1 MCLLF
6 YAKTY
11 YKTAFI
17 NQCNGSTVV
26 TVLKSKFLKLNRL
39 ILFLALTAT
48 TLTFINSF
56 YSNYEVQKEQLI
68 LQTIEVNRAY
78 ASKLSDTTEVFLKSS
93 LQQLTYTANSLFN
106 KMNDGS
112 HLKEEANRLKFQTD
126 SFNSVVI
133 SDANGLTQ
141 AASPETLDLVGR
153 RLTSA
158 GSLEAIEEKTLL
170 ISSPYLSTLKNLIVF
185 LSAPVFDFQGNYLG
199 FLGGSI
205 YLKSPNILS
214 EILGEH
220 NYKNG
225 SYIYV
230 IDQDKQV
237 LYHPEKD
244 RIGSFVAENDGVD
257 EIVAKKEGGLLLT
270 NSRGIDMLA
279 GFSTIPST
287 GWIVV
292 TQSPLEST
300 LVPLTGIMEKVILRT
315 LPMALAVFLFIWL
328 FARAISRPLQQ
339 LADKARS
346 LDSPT
351 VNEDIESIDSWYVES
366 LGLKKAMLSGV
377 KLIHNQ
383 IGELKRDA
391 ETDPL
396 TGANNRRAFEFKL
409 KQLALLEVPFSVL
422 ALDIDYFKRINDNY
436 GHSVGDD
443 VLKQQTQ
450 ILNRFCRDGDM
461 VARTGG
467 EEFILLL
474 KETSIEDAFLVAE
487 RLRIAISEETFD
499 VVGNI
504 TVSIGIAAW
513 AISDGISIEK
523 TLSLADKAL
532 YQAKE
537 QGRNRCIIA

>member
-1 MCLLF
+1 MYSL
-6 YAKTY
+6 T
-11 YKTAFI
+11 T
-17 NQCNGSTVV
+17 
-26 TVLKSKFLKLNRL
+26 LKSKFLKLNRL

-56 YSNYEVQKEQLI
+56 YSNYEVQKGQLI

-78 ASKLSDTTEVFLKSS
+78 ASKLSDTTEVFITSS
-93 LQQLTYTANSLFN
+93 KQQLVYAANSLFD
-106 KMNDGS
+106 KMNNEER
-112 HLKEEANRLKFQTD
+112 LKEEANRLKFQTD

-170 ISSPYLSTLKNLIVF
+170 ISRPYLSTLKNLIVF

-244 RIGSFVAENDGVD
+244 RIGSFVAENDGID

-339 LADKARS
+339 LADRARS

-351 VNEDIESIDSWYVES
+351 VHEDIESIDSWYVES
-366 LGLKKAMLSGV
+366 LGLKKAMLNGV

-396 TGANNRRAFEFKL
+396 TGANNRRAFEFQL
-409 KQLALLEVPFSVL
+409 KQLALLEMPFSIL
-422 ALDIDYFKRINDNY
+422 ALDIDYFKRINDSY

-467 EEFILLL
+467 EEFVLLL
-474 KETSIEDAFLVAE
+474 KQTSLEDAFIIAE
-487 RLRIAISEETFD
+487 RLRVAISDETFD

-504 TVSIGIAAW
+504 TVSIGISTW
-513 AISDGISIEK
+513 SISDGISIEK

>member
-1 MCLLF
+1 MRVFWGVLPIYL
-6 YAKTY
+6 
-11 YKTAFI
+11 
-17 NQCNGSTVV
+17 NQCNGYSVLTA
-26 TVLKSKFLKLNRL
+26 LKSTFLKLNRL
-39 ILFLALTAT
+39 ILFLALSAT
-48 TLTFINSF
+48 VLTFINSF

-78 ASKLSDTTEVFLKSS
+78 ASKLSDTTEVFIKSS
-93 LQQLTYTANSLFN
+93 QQQLSYTANSLYN
-106 KMNDGS
+106 SMNDDS
-112 HLKEEANRLKFQTD
+112 RLQEEANRLKFQTD

-133 SDANGLTQ
+133 SDAFGLTH

-153 RLTSA
+153 TLSSA
-158 GSLEAIEEKTLL
+158 GSVEALEEKKAL

-185 LSAPVFDFQGNYLG
+185 LSAPIFDMNGSYLG

-214 EILGEH
+214 KILGEH
-220 NYKNG
+220 YYKNG

-237 LYHPEKD
+237 LYHPEKS
-244 RIGSFVAENDGVD
+244 RIGSFVAENNGID
-257 EIVAKKEGGLLLT
+257 EIVANKEGGMLLT
-270 NSRGIDMLA
+270 NSKGIDMLA
-279 GFSTIPST
+279 GYSTIPST
-287 GWIVV
+287 GWVV
-292 TQSPLEST
+292 ITQSPLEST

-315 LPMALAVFLFIWL
+315 LPLALAVFLFIWL
-328 FARAISRPLQQ
+328 FARAISKPLQQ

-346 LDSPT
+346 LDNPT
-351 VNEDIESIDSWYVES
+351 VNEEIEKIHSWYVES
-366 LGLKKAMLSGV
+366 LGLKRAMLSGV
-377 KLIHNQ
+377 KLIQSQ
-383 IGELKRDA
+383 IGDLKRDA

-396 TGANNRRAFEFKL
+396 TGANNRRAFQFRL
-409 KQLALLEVPFSVL
+409 KQLTLLEVPFSIL
-422 ALDIDYFKRINDNY
+422 ALDIDYFKRINDSY
-436 GHSVGDD
+436 GHSMGDE
-443 VLKQQTQ
+443 VLKQQTK
-450 ILNRFCRDGDM
+450 ILNRYCREGDM

-467 EEFILLL
+467 EEFVLLL

-504 TVSIGIAAW
+504 TVSIGVSHW
-513 AISDGISIEK
+513 SISKVISAEK

-537 QGRNRCIIA
+537 QGRNRCIIANGPI

>member
-1 MCLLF
+1 MF
-6 YAKTY
+6 YAKAS
-11 YKTAFI
+11 YKAPFI
-17 NQCNGSTVV
+17 NQCNGYTVV

-48 TLTFINSF
+48 ILTFINSF

-78 ASKLSDTTEVFLKSS
+78 ASKLSDTTEVFLRTSQ
-93 LQQLTYTANSLFN
+93 QQLTYTANSLFN

-133 SDANGLTQ
+133 SDASGLTQ

-153 RLTSA
+153 KLSSV
-158 GSLEAIEEKTLL
+158 GSVEALEEKRVL
-170 ISSPYLSTLKNLIVF
+170 ISSPYVSTLKNLIVF
-185 LSAPVFDFQGNYLG
+185 LSAPVFDYQGNYLG

-220 NYKNG
+220 YYKNG

-230 IDQDKQV
+230 IDQDKQI
-237 LYHPEKD
+237 LYHPEKG
-244 RIGSFVAENDGVD
+244 RIGSFIEGNDGID
-257 EIVAKKEGGLLLT
+257 EIIATKEGGLLLN
-270 NSRGIDMLA
+270 NSRGIQMLA
-279 GFSTIPST
+279 GYSTIPST
-287 GWIVV
+287 GWIVI
-292 TQSPLEST
+292 TQSPVEST
-300 LVPLTGIMEKVILRT
+300 LVPLTGIMEKVVLRT
-315 LPMALAVFLFIWL
+315 LPLALAVFLFIWL
-328 FARAISRPLQQ
+328 FARAISKPLQQ

-351 VNEDIESIDSWYVES
+351 VNEDIENIHSWYVES
-366 LGLKKAMLSGV
+366 LGLKRAMLSGV
-377 KLIHNQ
+377 KLMQNQ
-383 IGELKRDA
+383 IGDLKRDA

-396 TGANNRRAFEFKL
+396 TGASNRRAFQFKL
-409 KQLALLEVPFSVL
+409 KQLVLLEIPFSVL
-422 ALDIDYFKRINDNY
+422 ALDIDYFKRVNDAY

-443 VLKQQTQ
+443 VLKQQTK
-450 ILNRFCRDGDM
+450 ILNRFSRDGDM

-467 EEFILLL
+467 EEFVLLL
-474 KETSIEDAFLVAE
+474 KETSKEDAFLVAE

-513 AISDGISIEK
+513 AISDEISVEK
-523 TLSLADKAL
+523 TLSLADQAL
-532 YQAKE
+532 YEAKG

>member
-17 NQCNGSTVV
+17 NQCNGYTVV

-48 TLTFINSF
+48 ILTFINSF
-56 YSNYEVQKEQLI
+56 YSNYEVQKEQLV

-78 ASKLSDTTEVFLKSS
+78 ASKLSDTTEVFLRTSQ
-93 LQQLTYTANSLFN
+93 QQLTYTANSLFN

-133 SDANGLTQ
+133 SDASGLTQ

-153 RLTSA
+153 KLSSV
-158 GSLEAIEEKTLL
+158 GSVEALEEKRVL
-170 ISSPYLSTLKNLIVF
+170 ISSPYVSTLKNLIVF
-185 LSAPVFDFQGNYLG
+185 LSAPVFDYQGNYLG

-220 NYKNG
+220 YYKNG

-230 IDQDKQV
+230 IDQDKQI
-237 LYHPEKD
+237 LYHPEKG
-244 RIGSFVAENDGVD
+244 RIGSFIEGNDGID
-257 EIVAKKEGGLLLT
+257 EIIATKEGGLLLN
-270 NSRGIDMLA
+270 NSRGIQMLA
-279 GFSTIPST
+279 GYSTIPST
-287 GWIVV
+287 GWIVI
-292 TQSPLEST
+292 TQSPVEST
-300 LVPLTGIMEKVILRT
+300 LVPLTGIMEKVVLRT
-315 LPMALAVFLFIWL
+315 LPLALAVFLFIWL
-328 FARAISRPLQQ
+328 FARAISKPLQQ

-351 VNEDIESIDSWYVES
+351 VNEDIENIHSWYVES
-366 LGLKKAMLSGV
+366 LGLKRAMLSGV
-377 KLIHNQ
+377 KLMQNQ
-383 IGELKRDA
+383 IGDLKRDA

-396 TGANNRRAFEFKL
+396 TGASNRRAFQFKL
-409 KQLALLEVPFSVL
+409 KQLVLLEIPFSVL
-422 ALDIDYFKRINDNY
+422 ALDIDYFKRVNDAY

-443 VLKQQTQ
+443 VLKQQTK
-450 ILNRFCRDGDM
+450 ILNRFSRDGDM

-467 EEFILLL
+467 EEFVLLL
-474 KETSIEDAFLVAE
+474 KETSKEDAFLVAE

-513 AISDGISIEK
+513 AISDEISVEK
-523 TLSLADKAL
+523 TLSLADQAL
-532 YQAKE
+532 YEAKG

>member
-1 MCLLF
+1 M
-6 YAKTY
+6 
-11 YKTAFI
+11 
-17 NQCNGSTVV
+17 

-48 TLTFINSF
+48 ILTFINSF
-56 YSNYEVQKEQLI
+56 YSNYEVQKEQLV

-78 ASKLSDTTEVFLKSS
+78 ASKLSDTTEVFLRTSQ
-93 LQQLTYTANSLFN
+93 QQLTYTANSLFN

-133 SDANGLTQ
+133 SDASGLTQ

-153 RLTSA
+153 KLSSV
-158 GSLEAIEEKTLL
+158 GSVEALEEKRAL
-170 ISSPYLSTLKNLIVF
+170 ISSPYVSTLKNLIVF
-185 LSAPVFDFQGNYLG
+185 LSAPVFDYQGNYLG

-220 NYKNG
+220 YYKNG

-230 IDQDKQV
+230 IDQDKQI
-237 LYHPEKD
+237 LYHPEKG
-244 RIGSFVAENDGVD
+244 RIGSFIEGNDGID
-257 EIVAKKEGGLLLT
+257 EIIATKEGGLLLN
-270 NSRGIDMLA
+270 NSRGIQMLA
-279 GFSTIPST
+279 GYSTIPST
-287 GWIVV
+287 GWIII
-292 TQSPLEST
+292 TQSPVEST
-300 LVPLTGIMEKVILRT
+300 LVPLTGIMEKVVLRT
-315 LPMALAVFLFIWL
+315 LPLALAVFLFIWL
-328 FARAISRPLQQ
+328 FARAISKPLQQ

-351 VNEDIESIDSWYVES
+351 VNEDIENIHSWYVES
-366 LGLKKAMLSGV
+366 LGLKRAMLSGV
-377 KLIHNQ
+377 KLMQNQ
-383 IGELKRDA
+383 IGDLKRDA

-396 TGANNRRAFEFKL
+396 TGASNRRAFQFKL
-409 KQLALLEVPFSVL
+409 KQLVLLEIPFSVL
-422 ALDIDYFKRINDNY
+422 ALDIDYFKRVNDAY

-443 VLKQQTQ
+443 VLKQQTK
-450 ILNRFCRDGDM
+450 ILNRFSRDGDM

-467 EEFILLL
+467 EEFVLLL
-474 KETSIEDAFLVAE
+474 KETSKEDAFLVAE

-499 VVGNI
+499 AVGHL

-513 AISDGISIEK
+513 AISDEISVEK
-523 TLSLADKAL
+523 TLSLADQAL
-532 YQAKE
+532 YEAKG

>member
-1 MCLLF
+1 M
-6 YAKTY
+6 
-11 YKTAFI
+11 
-17 NQCNGSTVV
+17 

-48 TLTFINSF
+48 ILTFINSF
-56 YSNYEVQKEQLI
+56 YSNYEVQKEQLV

-78 ASKLSDTTEVFLKSS
+78 ASKLSDTTEVFLRTSQ
-93 LQQLTYTANSLFN
+93 QQLTYTANSLFN

-133 SDANGLTQ
+133 SDASGLTQ

-153 RLTSA
+153 KLSSV
-158 GSLEAIEEKTLL
+158 GSVEALEEKRAL
-170 ISSPYLSTLKNLIVF
+170 ISSPYVSTLKNLIVF

-220 NYKNG
+220 YYKNG

-230 IDQDKQV
+230 IDQDKQI
-237 LYHPEKD
+237 LYHPEKG
-244 RIGSFVAENDGVD
+244 RIGSFIEGNDGID
-257 EIVAKKEGGLLLT
+257 EIIATKEGGLLLN
-270 NSRGIDMLA
+270 NSRGIQMLA
-279 GFSTIPST
+279 GYSTIPST
-287 GWIVV
+287 GWIVI
-292 TQSPLEST
+292 TQSPVEST
-300 LVPLTGIMEKVILRT
+300 LVPLTGIMEKVVLRT
-315 LPMALAVFLFIWL
+315 LPLALAVFLFIWL
-328 FARAISRPLQQ
+328 FARAISKPLQQ

-351 VNEDIESIDSWYVES
+351 VNEDIENIHSWYVES
-366 LGLKKAMLSGV
+366 LGLKRAMLSGV
-377 KLIHNQ
+377 KLMQNQ
-383 IGELKRDA
+383 IGDLKRDA

-396 TGANNRRAFEFKL
+396 TGASNRRAFQFKL
-409 KQLALLEVPFSVL
+409 KQLVLLEIPFSVL
-422 ALDIDYFKRINDNY
+422 ALDIDYFKRVNDAY

-443 VLKQQTQ
+443 VLKQQTK
-450 ILNRFCRDGDM
+450 ILNRFSRDGDM

-467 EEFILLL
+467 EEFVLLL
-474 KETSIEDAFLVAE
+474 KETSKEDAFLVAE

-513 AISDGISIEK
+513 AISDEISVEK
-523 TLSLADKAL
+523 TLSLADQAL
-532 YQAKE
+532 YEAKG

>member
-1 MCLLF
+1 
-6 YAKTY
+6 
-11 YKTAFI
+11 
-17 NQCNGSTVV
+17 V

-48 TLTFINSF
+48 ILTFINSF
-56 YSNYEVQKEQLI
+56 YSNYEVQKEQLV

-78 ASKLSDTTEVFLKSS
+78 ASKLSDTTEVFLRTSQ
-93 LQQLTYTANSLFN
+93 QQLTYTANSLFN

-133 SDANGLTQ
+133 SDASGLTQ

-153 RLTSA
+153 KLSSV
-158 GSLEAIEEKTLL
+158 GSVEALEEKRAL
-170 ISSPYLSTLKNLIVF
+170 ISSPYVSTLKNLIVF

-220 NYKNG
+220 YYKNG

-230 IDQDKQV
+230 IDQDKQI
-237 LYHPEKD
+237 LYHPEKG
-244 RIGSFVAENDGVD
+244 RIGSFIEGNDGID
-257 EIVAKKEGGLLLT
+257 EIIATKEGGLLLN
-270 NSRGIDMLA
+270 NSRGIQMLA
-279 GFSTIPST
+279 GYSTIPST
-287 GWIVV
+287 GWIVI
-292 TQSPLEST
+292 TQSPVEST
-300 LVPLTGIMEKVILRT
+300 LVPLTGIMEKVVLRT
-315 LPMALAVFLFIWL
+315 LPLALAVFLFIWL
-328 FARAISRPLQQ
+328 FARAISKPLQQ

-351 VNEDIESIDSWYVES
+351 VNEDIENIHSWYVES
-366 LGLKKAMLSGV
+366 LGLKRAMLSGV
-377 KLIHNQ
+377 KLMQNQ
-383 IGELKRDA
+383 IGDLKRDA

-396 TGANNRRAFEFKL
+396 TGASNRRAFQFKL
-409 KQLALLEVPFSVL
+409 KQLVLLEIPFSVL
-422 ALDIDYFKRINDNY
+422 ALDIDYFKRVNDAY

-443 VLKQQTQ
+443 VLKQQTK
-450 ILNRFCRDGDM
+450 ILNRFSRDGDM

-467 EEFILLL
+467 EEFVLLL
-474 KETSIEDAFLVAE
+474 KETSKEDAFLVAE

-513 AISDGISIEK
+513 AISDEISVEK
-523 TLSLADKAL
+523 TLSLADQAL
-532 YQAKE
+532 YEAKG

>member
-1 MCLLF
+1 M
-6 YAKTY
+6 
-11 YKTAFI
+11 TA
-17 NQCNGSTVV
+17 
-26 TVLKSKFLKLNRL
+26 LKSKFLKLNRL
-39 ILFLALTAT
+39 ILFLAVSAT
-48 TLTFINSF
+48 ILTFINSF

-78 ASKLSDTTEVFLKSS
+78 ASKLSDTTEVFIRSS
-93 LQQLTYTANSLFN
+93 QQQLTYTANSLFN
-106 KMNDGS
+106 KMNDDS
-112 HLKEEANRLKFQTD
+112 RLKEEANRLKFQTD

-133 SDANGLTQ
+133 SDASGLTQ

-153 RLTSA
+153 KLSSA
-158 GSLEAIEEKTLL
+158 GSLAALEEKRAL
-170 ISSPYLSTLKNLIVF
+170 ISSPYVSTLKNLIVF
-185 LSAPVFDFQGNYLG
+185 LSAPIFDMNGRYLG

-205 YLKSPNILS
+205 YLKSPNILRK
-214 EILGEH
+214 ILGEH
-220 NYKNG
+220 YYKNG

-237 LYHPEKD
+237 LYHPEKS
-244 RIGSFVAENDGVD
+244 RIGSFVAENDGID
-257 EIVAKKEGGLLLT
+257 EILATKEGGMLLN
-270 NSRGIDMLA
+270 NSNGIEMLA
-279 GFSTIPST
+279 GYSTIPST
-287 GWIVV
+287 GWIVI
-292 TQSPLEST
+292 TQSPLKST

-315 LPMALAVFLFIWL
+315 LPLALGVFLFIWL
-328 FARAISRPLQQ
+328 FARAISKPLQQ

-351 VNEDIESIDSWYVES
+351 VSQDIENIHSWYVES
-366 LGLKKAMLSGV
+366 LGLKRAMLSGV
-377 KLIHNQ
+377 KLIQNQ
-383 IGELKRDA
+383 IGDLKRDA

-396 TGANNRRAFEFKL
+396 TGANNRRAFQFKL
-409 KQLALLEVPFSVL
+409 KQLALLEMPFSVL
-422 ALDIDYFKRINDNY
+422 ALDIDYFKRINDSY

-443 VLKQQTQ
+443 VLKQHTQ

-467 EEFILLL
+467 EEFVLLL

-504 TVSIGIAAW
+504 TVSIGVSTW
-513 AISDGISIEK
+513 AMSDGISVGN

-537 QGRNRCIIA
+537 QGRNRCIIANSPI

>member
-1 MCLLF
+1 M
-6 YAKTY
+6 
-11 YKTAFI
+11 
-17 NQCNGSTVV
+17 

-48 TLTFINSF
+48 ILTFINSF
-56 YSNYEVQKEQLI
+56 YSNYEVQKEQLV

-78 ASKLSDTTEVFLKSS
+78 ASKLSDTTEVFLRTSQ
-93 LQQLTYTANSLFN
+93 QQLTYTANSLFN

-133 SDANGLTQ
+133 SDASGLTQ

-153 RLTSA
+153 KLSSV
-158 GSLEAIEEKTLL
+158 GSVEALEEKRVL
-170 ISSPYLSTLKNLIVF
+170 ISSPYVSTLKNLIVF
-185 LSAPVFDFQGNYLG
+185 LSAPVFDYQGNYLG

-220 NYKNG
+220 YYKNG

-230 IDQDKQV
+230 IDQDKQI
-237 LYHPEKD
+237 LYHPEKG
-244 RIGSFVAENDGVD
+244 RIGSFIEGNDGID
-257 EIVAKKEGGLLLT
+257 EIIATKEGGLLLN
-270 NSRGIDMLA
+270 NSRGIQMLA
-279 GFSTIPST
+279 GYSTIPST
-287 GWIVV
+287 GWIVI
-292 TQSPLEST
+292 TQSPVEST
-300 LVPLTGIMEKVILRT
+300 LVPLTGIMEKVVLRT
-315 LPMALAVFLFIWL
+315 LPLALAVFLFIWL
-328 FARAISRPLQQ
+328 FARAISKPLQQ

-351 VNEDIESIDSWYVES
+351 VNEDIENIHSWYVES
-366 LGLKKAMLSGV
+366 LGLKRAMLSGV
-377 KLIHNQ
+377 KLMQNQ
-383 IGELKRDA
+383 IGDLKRDA

-396 TGANNRRAFEFKL
+396 TGASNRRAFQFKL
-409 KQLALLEVPFSVL
+409 KQLVLLEIPFSVL
-422 ALDIDYFKRINDNY
+422 ALDIDYFKRVNDAY

-443 VLKQQTQ
+443 VLKQQTK
-450 ILNRFCRDGDM
+450 ILNRFSRDGDM

-467 EEFILLL
+467 EEFVLLL
-474 KETSIEDAFLVAE
+474 KETSKEDAFLVAE

-513 AISDGISIEK
+513 AISDEISVEK
-523 TLSLADKAL
+523 TLSLADQAL
-532 YQAKE
+532 YEAKG

>member
-1 MCLLF
+1 ML
-6 YAKTY
+6 
-11 YKTAFI
+11 
-17 NQCNGSTVV
+17 NQCNGC
-26 TVLKSKFLKLNRL
+26 TVLTTLRSKFFKLNRL

-48 TLTFINSF
+48 VLTFANSF

-68 LQTIEVNRAY
+68 KQSIEVNRAY
-78 ASKLSDTTEVFLKSS
+78 ASKLADTTEVFIASSKQQLVYAASS
-93 LQQLTYTANSLFN
+93 LFD
-106 KMNDGS
+106 KMDDEEY
-112 HLKEEANRLKFQTD
+112 LQAEANRLKFQTD

-133 SDANGLTQ
+133 SDATGLTQ

-153 RLTSA
+153 QLKSA
-158 GSLEAIEEKTLL
+158 GSLEAIEEKKLL
-170 ISSPYLSTLKNLIVF
+170 VSHPYLSTLKNLIVF
-185 LSAPVFDFQGNYLG
+185 LSAPVFDFSGNYLG

-220 NYKNG
+220 HYKNG

-230 IDQDKQV
+230 IDQDKQI
-237 LYHPEKD
+237 LYHPEKN
-244 RIGSFVAENDGVD
+244 RIGSFLAENDGVD
-257 EIVAKKEGGLLLT
+257 EILKQKEGGMSLT
-270 NSRGIDMLA
+270 NSRGVKMLA
-279 GFSTIPST
+279 GYSTIPST
-287 GWIVV
+287 GWVVV
-292 TQSPLEST
+292 TQSPMEST
-300 LVPLTGIMEKVILRT
+300 LTPLIGIMEKVILRT

-328 FARAISRPLQQ
+328 FARAISRPLQE
-339 LADKARS
+339 LAEKAGA

-351 VNEDIESIDSWYVES
+351 VNEEIEGIDSWYVES

-377 KLIHNQ
+377 KLVQNQ

-396 TGANNRRAFEFKL
+396 TGANNRRAFQLKL
-409 KQLALLEVPFSVL
+409 KQLTLLEMPFSVL

-443 VLKQQTQ
+443 VLKQQTK

-467 EEFILLL
+467 EEFVLLL
-474 KETSIEDAFLVAE
+474 KETTADDAFLIAE
-487 RLRIAISEETFD
+487 RLRIAISEEAFD

-504 TVSIGIAAW
+504 TVSIGVAAW
-513 AISDGISIEK
+513 FVESGLTVAE
-523 TLSLADKAL
+523 TLSLADHAL
-532 YQAKE
+532 YEAKG
-537 QGRNRCIIA
+537 QGRNRSIIADKGI

>member
-1 MCLLF
+1 M
-6 YAKTY
+6 
-11 YKTAFI
+11 TA
-17 NQCNGSTVV
+17 
-26 TVLKSKFLKLNRL
+26 LKSKFLKLNRL
-39 ILFLALTAT
+39 ILLLALTAT
-48 TLTFINSF
+48 VLTFVNSF
-56 YSNYEVQKEQLI
+56 YSNYEVQKAQLI
-68 LQTIEVNRAY
+68 QQTIDVNRAY
-78 ASKLSDTTEVFLKSS
+78 ASKLSDTTEVFIASS
-93 LQQLTYTANSLFN
+93 KQQLVYAANSLFD
-106 KMNDGS
+106 KMNNEER
-112 HLKEEANRLKFQTD
+112 LKEEANRLKFQTD

-133 SDANGLTQ
+133 SDASGLTQ

-230 IDQDKQV
+230 IDQDKQI

-270 NSRGIDMLA
+270 NSRGVDMLA
-279 GFSTIPST
+279 GYSTIPST
-287 GWIVV
+287 GWTVV
-292 TQSPLEST
+292 TQTPLEST

-315 LPMALAVFLFIWL
+315 LPLALAVFLFIWF
-328 FARAISRPLQQ
+328 FARAISKPLQQ
-339 LADKARS
+339 LADKVGS

-351 VNEDIESIDSWYVES
+351 VSQDIENIHSWYVES
-366 LGLKKAMLSGV
+366 FGLKRAMLNGV
-377 KLIHNQ
+377 KVIQNQ
-383 IGELKRDA
+383 IGDLKREA

-409 KQLALLEVPFSVL
+409 KQLALLEMPFSIL

-443 VLKQQTQ
+443 VLKQQTK
-450 ILNRFCRDGDM
+450 ILHRFCRDQDM

-467 EEFILLL
+467 EEFVLLL
-474 KETSIEDAFLVAE
+474 KETSIEDAFVIAE

-499 VVGNI
+499 VVGHI
-504 TVSIGIAAW
+504 TTSIGIAAW
-513 AISDGISIEK
+513 SISDDISIKE
-523 TLSLADKAL
+523 TLSLADQAL
-532 YQAKE
+532 YEAKG
-537 QGRNRCIIA
+537 QGRNRCIIANRTI